1 MLEIPILREIYWSGV
16 VITALFIFVPY
27 AKLAFST
34 RYKGDVV
41 KFVSDILSPIFI
53 SFVMILFISGFSWIG
68 LFVFIKVM
76 EERK

>member
-41 KFVSDILSPIFI
+41 KFVLDILSPMFI

-68 LFVFIKVM
+68 FFVFNKLT
-76 EERK
+76 EGNK